1 MRESAR
7 RPRRR
12 KRNIGVFARARGEIR
27 AAINS
32 EPWGHRLARAQ
43 ERARGKEAKW
53 PTGQALNKRRERLN
67 KSKLVLPRQPRESRD
82 SRYPRSL
89 SLSLSSSFLLCLLSL
104 SARFP
109 LSCAR
114 ERVGTLWERNSL
126 SDQDRAASFAGLN
139 PGEQGSAYMIVY
151 SISRGLPI
159 IEIYIYECRRMG
171 VTWFRRFRGSFI
183 YASVRI

>member
-1 MRESAR
+1 MRKRVDRLRIFFPLTHTHAYMRESAR

-89 SLSLSSSFLLCLLSL
+89 SPPLFSCVSSLYLRVSLFL
-104 SARFP
+104 
-109 LSCAR
+109 AR
-114 ERVGTLWERNSL
+114 ESASEPCERETRSPIKIAP
-126 SDQDRAASFAGLN
+126 RA
-139 PGEQGSAYMIVY
+139 
-151 SISRGLPI
+151 SRALTRESREAHI
-159 IEIYIYECRRMG
+159 WSCIRFHAACR
-171 VTWFRRFRGSFI
+171 
-183 YASVRI
+183 